1 MAFCGNCGL
10 LLNAD
15 TIRCSR
21 CGAETGFDPIMPV
34 VHTHTDDATIISQ
47 NSQPQP
53 NNDPTILS
61 SSLGMSYPVYPVT
74 SDNNSPTTHS
84 TPQDNPI
91 QRSTPPLGGLVLP
104 AANTYTTPALPA
116 ANTYMIPSPVNMQP
130 AFPAAGS
137 QFPMPPVRPRKI
149 QKWLIISTALL
160 VLVLIVGVVGVVT
173 FSTAPSTGNNT
184 TATTAGSST
193 TQAAPASPVTQ
204 AAPASPVTQAAPQP
218 TPTPTPVPPLFSGQR
233 TAYDASTNSYTA
245 NYIEGFTG
253 NNIRIEADI
262 TSQGNGGGIIFRSP
276 NGVGT
281 GYRLRIGTDGSYDLA
296 SPTAALVSNT
306 KSASIKTGQNVSNHV
321 TIVAI
326 GSQITIWINGQLLNQ
341 LTDSSYSTGGV
352 AVMTVDFGAI
362 GTTICAM
369 TIYQA

>member
-10 LLNAD
+10 LLNSD

-21 CGAETGFDPIMPV
+21 CGTETDFDPIMPV

-61 SSLGMSYPVYPVT
+61 SSLGMSYPVYPVA
-74 SDNNSPTTHS
+74 SDNNSPTSHS

-91 QRSTPPLGGLVLP
+91 QGATPPLGALVLP

-116 ANTYMIPSPVNMQP
+116 ANTYMTPALPAANTYMTPSPVNMQ
-130 AFPAAGS
+130 PAAGS
-137 QFPMPPVRPRKI
+137 QFPMPPVRPRNI

-160 VLVLIVGVVGVVT
+160 VLVLVVGVVGVVT
-173 FSTAPSTGNNT
+173 FSMAPSTGNNT
-184 TATTAGSST
+184 TATTAGGST
-193 TQAAPASPVTQ
+193 TQ

-253 NNIRIEADI
+253 SNIRIEADI

-296 SPTAALVSNT
+296 SPTASLASSA

-326 GSQITIWINGQLLNQ
+326 GSQITIWINGQLLNR

>member
-1 MAFCGNCGL
+1 MTFCGKCGL

-61 SSLGMSYPVYPVT
+61 SSQGMSYPVYPVA
-74 SDNNSPTTHS
+74 SDNNSPTSHS

-91 QRSTPPLGGLVLP
+91 QGATPPLGALVLP
-104 AANTYTTPALPA
+104 AANTYTT
-116 ANTYMIPSPVNMQP
+116 PSPVNMQP

-137 QFPMPPVRPRKI
+137 QFPMPPIRPRKI

-160 VLVLIVGVVGVVT
+160 ALVLVVGVVGVVT
-173 FSTAPSTGNNT
+173 FSMAPSTGNNT
-184 TATTAGSST
+184 TATTAGGST
-193 TQAAPASPVTQ
+193 TQ

-253 NNIRIEADI
+253 SNIRIEADI

-296 SPTAALVSNT
+296 SPTASLASSA

-326 GSQITIWINGQLLNQ
+326 GSQITIWINGQLLNR